1 MLFHVFH
8 AALWVLALTALL
20 TSAWMDLKDRII
32 PNDLVILVG
41 GSGLGLS
48 LMLRPEQIWISLL
61 GAVLVLVAL
70 GVLAHYGMMGG
81 GDVKLISATTL
92 LVPPE
97 HIGELMVL
105 IALTGGL
112 LSGVYLVA
120 RLALRRSRPGRAAVS
135 TETAGGHGRIPDSR
149 FSDEYFRVAAG
160 QPMPYALAILG
171 GVVVFIARELLQCL
185 SANFCSL

>member
-61 GAVLVLVAL
+61 VAVLALITL

-112 LSGVYLVA
+112 LSGVYLVGHWV
-120 RLALRRSRPGRAAVS
+120 LRRSHPGRAAVS
-135 TETAGGHGRIPDSR
+135 TEAAGGHGRVPDSW
-149 FSDEYFRVAAG
+149 FSNEYLRIAAG

-171 GVVVFIARELLQCL
+171 GMAVFIAGELLQCL